1 MKQVIQSRRTGK
13 LALKD
18 VPTPKVRAGHIL
30 VRTRASLISAGTER
44 MVVDFAK
51 KSLAGKAQ
59 ARPDL
64 VKKVVDKAKKE
75 GLVNTWRAVMA
86 RLDEPL
92 PLGYSAA
99 GEVVAVGAG
108 LEGEF
113 RVGDR
118 VAIAGA
124 GIANHAELNAVPR
137 NLTARIPDGVTDE
150 EACYGTVG
158 AIALHAVRNMHVGLG
173 DVVAVIGCGLIGQ
186 MAARFLT
193 LAGARVVAID
203 YASDRLDLARDLGAE
218 AVVSPD
224 AGAADI
230 VKAVSD
236 GRGADAVLNA
246 AATSSSDPLELAA
259 EIARDRANVVMVG
272 LTGTTFPYAAFMQK
286 EINLTVSRSY
296 GPGRYDTDYENRGVK
311 YPEGWIRWT
320 ETENLA
326 ETLRLMQPDRTARL
340 DVTSFTSH
348 RFAIDDATQAYELV
362 TGGTERHLG
371 VVLAYDG
378 TVDADRTIL
387 EKRSTPSKNDAC
399 IVGMIGAGNFAR
411 VALIPALK
419 SDASVQLRTLAT
431 QRGASAEHSAD
442 AFGFDIAASDPDA
455 VFDDG
460 TINTVVVATRHDS
473 HASLTAQ
480 GLRAGQSVFVEKPLA
495 LDLEQLNDVIT
506 ALNESNGILH
516 VGFNRRFA
524 PQIATIVD
532 HFHCLDAPAVIN
544 IRVNGGHIDASHWS
558 QSSDEGG
565 GRILGEMCHFIDL
578 AQHLVGAAITSVD
591 AQAATRDGSDGDDV
605 AAHLGFADGSLAS
618 IVYTASGDTSVS
630 KERIEMFRGGR
641 AAILDDFQ
649 SLTLAADGKQT
660 NQSASQDKGHK
671 LQIAAFV
678 KAVTNGGPAPIDED
692 ALINVTAATIAVL
705 DSLRSGERVLV

>member
-18 VPTPKVRAGHIL
+18 VPTPKVRTGHVL
-30 VRTRASLISAGTER
+30 VRTRTSLISAGTER

-75 GLVNTWRAVMA
+75 GLVNTWRTVMA

-99 GEVVAVGAG
+99 GDVIAVGAG

-137 NLTARIPDGVTDE
+137 NLLAKIPNGVPDE

-158 AIALHAVRNMHVGLG
+158 AIALHAARNLKVGLG

-203 YASDRLDLARDLGAE
+203 YAADRLALARELGAE
-218 AVVSPD
+218 ATASPD
-224 AGAADI
+224 AGAAD
-230 VKAVSD
+230 VVMGLSN
-236 GRGADAVLNA
+236 GRGADAILNA
-246 AATSSSDPLELAA
+246 AATTSSDPLELAA

-272 LTGTTFPYAAFMQK
+272 FTGTAFPYAAFMQK
-286 EINLTVSRSY
+286 ELNITVSRSY
-296 GPGRYDTDYENRGVK
+296 GPGRYDADFESRGVK
-311 YPEGWIRWT
+311 YPEGWVRWT

-326 ETLRLMQPDRTARL
+326 ETLRLMQPEAHPRL
-340 DVTSFTSH
+340 DVTSMTSH
-348 RFAIDDATQAYELV
+348 RFTIDDATKAYELV

-371 VVLAYDG
+371 VVLTYPDDPDPARHVVAKRG
-378 TVDADRTIL
+378 TSGTR
-387 EKRSTPSKNDAC
+387 DAC
-399 IVGMIGAGNFAR
+399 VLGMIGAGNFAR

-419 SDASVQLRTLAT
+419 SQNGVRLKTVAT
-431 QRGASAEHSAD
+431 QRGASAEHSAES
-442 AFGFDIAASDPDA
+442 FGFEAAATDADA
-455 VFDDG
+455 VIGDNEID
-460 TINTVVVATRHDS
+460 TVVVATRHDS
-473 HASLTAQ
+473 HAALTAQ
-480 GLRAGQSVFVEKPLA
+480 ALRAGKSVFVEKPLA
-495 LDLEQLNDVIT
+495 LNLDQLNDVIA
-506 ALNESNGILH
+506 ALNESGGLLQ

-524 PQIATIVD
+524 PQIATMRT
-532 HFHCLDAPAVIN
+532 HFDGIDAPATISM
-544 IRVNGGHIDASHWS
+544 RVNGGAIDASHWS
-558 QSSDEGG
+558 QSAEEGG
-565 GRILGEMCHFIDL
+565 GRILGEMCHFVDL
-578 AQHLVGAAITSVD
+578 ARHLAGAPITMVD
-591 AQAATRDGSDGDDV
+591 AQAATQPGGHGDDV
-605 AAHLGFADGSLAS
+605 AAHFAFADGSLAT
-618 IVYTASGDTSVS
+618 IVYTASGDTAVS
-630 KERIEMFRGGR
+630 KERIEVFQGGR

-649 SLTLAADGKQT
+649 ALTLAADGKQT
-660 NQSASQDKGHK
+660 NQSASQDKGHRQ
-671 LQIAAFV
+671 QIAAFMTAL
-678 KAVTNGGPAPIDED
+678 KSGGTAPISEDE
-692 ALINVTAATIAVL
+692 LVNVTAATIAVL
-705 DSLRSGERVLV
+705 DSLRSGERIMV